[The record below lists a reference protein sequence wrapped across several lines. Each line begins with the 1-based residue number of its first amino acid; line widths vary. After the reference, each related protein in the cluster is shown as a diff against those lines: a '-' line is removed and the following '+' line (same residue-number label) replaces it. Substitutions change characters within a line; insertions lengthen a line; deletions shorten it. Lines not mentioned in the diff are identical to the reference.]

1 MYDFLFVINT
11 NLPPMLHC
19 FGVIAFDMSDIAIFR
34 HPSCV

>member
-1 MYDFLFVINT
+1 
-11 NLPPMLHC
+11 MLHC